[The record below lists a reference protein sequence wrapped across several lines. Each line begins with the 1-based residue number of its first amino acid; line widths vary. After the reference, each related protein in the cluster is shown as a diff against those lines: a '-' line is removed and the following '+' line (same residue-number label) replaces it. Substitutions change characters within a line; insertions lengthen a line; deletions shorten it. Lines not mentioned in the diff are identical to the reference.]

1 MKFSYGWPTSL
12 AVVNEPDHP
21 YCRAI
26 IDACDGVRYHP
37 LKTPI
42 AVALSLP
49 LLFAWPS
56 SAQISTQAPSSA
68 ESGRIQNIAPEE
80 MWKRVTQCVFPTYP
94 GLAFDSR
101 IAGAVDIGLG
111 ISPEGEVANYRVLVG
126 RPLLVQ
132 SAVDAIRQWKFR
144 PNVVQGEVTWS
155 RVRAL
160 VRFNG
165 DGTTAVDLAPAILA
179 DNFGDPGTTRSAA
192 KEFPRPASSPECKS
206 VQPWTGAE
214 PKETWITSSVAQSA
228 GTDFDAALGQ
238 LAFQIAGPL
247 EKERVKR
254 VIVAD
259 LLDANGRSHPVG
271 RFLADRLSAV
281 LLRDYPTLETISFSH
296 SQSILDDS
304 VPRDPVQASEETR
317 KWAKKLGA
325 KVVIMG
331 SFAKALEG
339 IGISLTAMKTSSGQ
353 RYAQTSGV
361 VPISEEI
368 NSVSPEEIPSPK
380 DGIARAGVGGVTVPV
395 CLYCPIP
402 EFSDEARAAKYQG
415 TVVLQVV
422 VTTEGR
428 AANITVVKGPG
439 KGLEEKA
446 IEAVR
451 GWKFRPAVGPDGH
464 AVATLVPIMVTF
476 RFSR

>member
-1 MKFSYGWPTSL
+1 M
-12 AVVNEPDHP
+12 
-21 YCRAI
+21 C
-26 IDACDGVRYHP
+26 
-37 LKTPI
+37 
-42 AVALSLP
+42 
-49 LLFAWPS
+49 
-56 SAQISTQAPSSA
+56 
-68 ESGRIQNIAPEE
+68 
-80 MWKRVTQCVFPTYP
+80 FPHIP
-94 GLAFDSR
+94 GL
-101 IAGAVDIGLG
+101 
-111 ISPEGEVANYRVLVG
+111 
-126 RPLLVQ
+126 
-132 SAVDAIRQWKFR
+132 

-214 PKETWITSSVAQSA
+214 PKETWITSSAAQSA

-259 LLDANGRSHPVG
+259 LLDPNGKSHPVG
-271 RFLADRLSAV
+271 RFLADRLSNI
-281 LLRDYPTLETISFSH
+281 LLRDYPMLETISFSH
-296 SQSILDDS
+296 SQSVMNDS
-304 VPRDPVQASEETR
+304 VDRNEAEAFQETR

-325 KVVIMG
+325 KVVITG
-331 SFAKALEG
+331 SFAKALAG
-339 IGISLTAMKTSSGQ
+339 IGISLAAMKTSSGQ
-353 RYAQTSGV
+353 MYAQTKGV
-361 VPISEEI
+361 VPISAEI
-368 NSVSPEEIPSPK
+368 NAMLSEPIPSPK
-380 DGIARAGVGGVTVPV
+380 TRIARAGVKGVGVPV
-395 CLYCPIP
+395 CLYCPMP
-402 EFSDEARAAKYQG
+402 EYTDKARAAKYQG

-428 AANITVVKGPG
+428 AANISVIKGVG
-439 KGLEEKA
+439 MGLDEAA

-451 GWKFRPAVGPDGH
+451 GWKFRPAVGPDGR
-464 AVATLVPIMVTF
+464 ALATLIPIEITF
-476 RFSR
+476 RQ